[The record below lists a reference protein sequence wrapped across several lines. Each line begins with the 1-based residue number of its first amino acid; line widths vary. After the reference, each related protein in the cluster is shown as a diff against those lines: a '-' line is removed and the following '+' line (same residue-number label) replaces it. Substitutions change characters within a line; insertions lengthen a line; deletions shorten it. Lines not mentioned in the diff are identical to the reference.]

1 MGVARVRL
9 QRMQSHDKAFAAAR
23 AKVNHT
29 ITHLSRCS
37 GSALLTP
44 HEAVGGEIIV
54 RRRVCTKSIKY
65 ITTPSRWQVPAEQ
78 ARLQDMHAHVMRPEA
93 GMPRE
98 HRVCLQHFLCTVPM
112 LMGVLESY
120 WYLRPVNWPSL
131 NVGLQT
137 GPKSPIQVTRVHIFL
152 LPCIIILRSPWNK
165 AVEANSGNRP
175 SKKKEKSGSHELGS
189 HELSLFYKR
198 HRPGFNR
205 VSGPGAHHDS
215 GNGGGGRR
223 QQCCGHGRC
232 PSLVRHM
239 LFGGQGM

>member
-98 HRVCLQHFLCTVPM
+98 HRVCLQYFLCTVPM

-131 NVGLQT
+131 QCRTANWSKESHT
-137 GPKSPIQVTRVHIFL
+137 SHKS
-152 LPCIIILRSPWNK
+152 SY
-165 AVEANSGNRP
+165 
-175 SKKKEKSGSHELGS
+175 
-189 HELSLFYKR
+189 LSAPMYYYTALTIEQ
-198 HRPGFNR
+198 
-205 VSGPGAHHDS
+205 
-215 GNGGGGRR
+215 GGR
-223 QQCCGHGRC
+223 G
-232 PSLVRHM
+232 
-239 LFGGQGM
+239 